1 LGATVR
7 ECPDSPG
14 EVTGDIEK
22 EDVQAVSEGDRAVE
36 IIAARDLDGLRRL
49 IEQSS
54 VYVNV
59 HTDAHSGGEIRGQM
73 LPRHR

>member
-1 LGATVR
+1 VFTF
-7 ECPDSPG
+7 PG
-14 EVTGDIEK
+14 RGNRRNRCRRRA
-22 EDVQAVSEGDRAVE
+22 AVSEGDPPVE
-36 IIAARDLDGLRRL
+36 IIEAGDLGGLRRL

-59 HTDAHSGGEIRGQM
+59 HTVDHAGGEIRGQM